1 MTSLSTDPGS
11 GLQPVDFDRI
21 GPGVGSVFPD
31 LTLPDQT
38 GAPVDLHEHRRGRSA
53 LVVVH
58 RSAAW

>member
-11 GLQPVDFDRI
+11 GLHPVDFSRI
-21 GPGVGSVFPD
+21 GPDVGSVFPD
-31 LTLPDQT
+31 LTLLDQT
-38 GAPVDLHEHRRGRSA
+38 GAPLNLHEYRRGRPA